1 MIEVQLK
8 NKGAKAPFFMS
19 KYIILKLFYVKIK
32 FFQKKA
38 QILYKYHNIKFL
50 LFNYPLF
57 R

>member
-8 NKGAKAPFFMS
+8 IKGAKAPFFMS